1 MKEFSISVFIFLF
14 SLSLFG
20 QNPPLLNLKYE
31 QNYTPTY
38 SEVIEMY
45 RLFDSKYDNAKLI
58 EKGPT
63 DVGKPLHTFVIN
75 SEKEFDPKKLR
86 EQGKAVLLIENGI
99 HPGEPAGIDA
109 SLQFADDILRNKNGM
124 AALLKKTVV
133 VIIPAYNIGG
143 LLNRSAYNR
152 ANQTTPYETGFR
164 GNAAN
169 YDLNRDFT
177 KCDSENAK
185 SFTKIFQEWNPDIF
199 LDTHTTNGSDHK
211 YSVTLI
217 APQPDMFPPSQAK
230 FLRDKMLPKL
240 YSNMKGGDYELIP
253 YVLWMGRNPQKGIV
267 MGQFGG
273 RYSSG
278 FANLFNSYGMM
289 TENHIYKPYPDRVKS
304 CYQFICTLAKFT
316 SESADAIIQSRKKG
330 FEELISIKQYPLN
343 SELDTTKFSK
353 IEFKGYKAD
362 NNQISK
368 VTGLKHF
375 DYDRSQPFI
384 DSIPVYSSYKATE
397 WVDVPKYYILPQAY
411 KRVIK
416 RLVLNKIEFTTFKN
430 DTTIE
435 VKVDYIDQFSNAGQP
450 SNGHYFH
457 SKVTTRSET
466 QQVKYY
472 AGDLIIPVQQKGIK
486 YLIEMLEP
494 KAKDSFFR
502 WNFFDNILD
511 RREYFSSYG
520 FEENALKYLNE
531 HPRFNKQFQE
541 KRKTDKEFANNH
553 RAQLA
558 YIYYNTEWAEKTYKR
573 YPVAK
578 VF

>member
-1 MKEFSISVFIFLF
+1 MLHPKFVYSPMLC
-14 SLSLFG
+14 
-20 QNPPLLNLKYE
+20 
-31 QNYTPTY
+31 TY
-38 SEVIEMY
+38 V
-45 RLFDSKYDNAKLI
+45 
-58 EKGPT
+58 
-63 DVGKPLHTFVIN
+63 
-75 SEKEFDPKKLR
+75 
-86 EQGKAVLLIENGI
+86 
-99 HPGEPAGIDA
+99 
-109 SLQFADDILRNKNGM
+109 
-124 AALLKKTVV
+124 
-133 VIIPAYNIGG
+133 
-143 LLNRSAYNR
+143 
-152 ANQTTPYETGFR
+152 QT
-164 GNAAN
+164 
-169 YDLNRDFT
+169 
-177 KCDSENAK
+177 S
-185 SFTKIFQEWNPDIF
+185 
-199 LDTHTTNGSDHK
+199 
-211 YSVTLI
+211 
-217 APQPDMFPPSQAK
+217 
-230 FLRDKMLPKL
+230 
-240 YSNMKGGDYELIP
+240 
-253 YVLWMGRNPQKGIV
+253 
-267 MGQFGG
+267 
-273 RYSSG
+273 
-278 FANLFNSYGMM
+278 
-289 TENHIYKPYPDRVKS
+289 
-304 CYQFICTLAKFT
+304 ICTLILWIHPAK
-316 SESADAIIQSRKKG
+316 I
-330 FEELISIKQYPLN
+330 
-343 SELDTTKFSK
+343 SK
-353 IEFKGYKAD
+353 IDMEEA

-384 DSIPVYSSYKATE
+384 DSIPFYSSYKVTE

-416 RLVLNKIEFTTFKN
+416 RLILNKIEFATFKN
-430 DTTIE
+430 DTIIE

-457 SKVTTRSET
+457 SKVITRNET

-553 RAQLA
+553 RAQLS